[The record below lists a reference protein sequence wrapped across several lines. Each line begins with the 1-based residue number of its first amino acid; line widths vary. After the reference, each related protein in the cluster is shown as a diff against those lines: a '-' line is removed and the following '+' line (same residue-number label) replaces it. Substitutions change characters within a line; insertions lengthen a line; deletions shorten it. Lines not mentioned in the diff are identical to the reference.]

1 MDASQKE
8 EACCLARL
16 MVAVTASGS
25 ITAMVKEGQGSLD
38 PDSVTEMMQVLT
50 VMCSVTSSF
59 FLFLIKKIYIY
70 IIYYIVTSC
79 ITTLAN

>member
-1 MDASQKE
+1 
-8 EACCLARL
+8 

-50 VMCSVTSSF
+50 VMCSVTSF
-59 FLFLIKKIYIY
+59 FLLLIFFCLNKKIYIY
-70 IIYYIVTSC
+70 YI
-79 ITTLAN
+79 